1 MKLDFLLISGV
12 GRLAFDITA
21 LGYSVQGNDFS
32 LFMLLASDF
41 MLNGG
46 IATPENPIMI
56 SPFLLETRN
65 VHSPTDPL
73 RIVKIPDVDPYTVL
87 SARVNADEDEA
98 KHMPEFSMAAG
109 EFAAIYSN
117 PREINSW
124 DAVVCSFFLDTAP
137 SIAEYIQIVH
147 DMLKPGG
154 LLISFGPLLY
164 HWSGPAMRPD
174 DKTMSDYHERYSYL
188 DARYLNSVDLC
199 WEDVR
204 EVLINVGFEV
214 VEEKTGIHSLYT
226 ADRRSMMN
234 MSYRCVSFVCRKK
247 LQLPDSSPSLH
258 PPPPEAPVAEPP
270 QQDGETTTATG
281 EGNETEQ

>member
-1 MKLDFLLISGV
+1 MNFNTGNLAGV

-46 IATPENPIMI
+46 VATPENPIMI
-56 SPFLLETRN
+56 SPWLLESRN

-73 RIVKIPDVDPYTVL
+73 RIAKIPDIDPYTVL
-87 SARVNADEDEA
+87 SERVNADGSQAEN
-98 KHMPEFSMAAG
+98 MPEFSMAAG
-109 EFAAIYSN
+109 EFAAIYSTE
-117 PREINSW
+117 REQNNW

-137 SIAEYIQIVH
+137 SIVEYIQILY

-154 LLISFGPLLY
+154 CVISFGPLLF

-174 DKTMSDYHERYSYL
+174 DNTMKEYHERYSYL
-188 DARYLNSVDLC
+188 DVRYLNSVDLC

-204 EVLINVGFEV
+204 EIFINVGFEI
-214 VEEKTGIHSLYT
+214 VEEKAGVHSLYT

-234 MSYRCVSFVCRKK
+234 MSYRCVSFVARKK
-247 LQLPDSSPSLH
+247 PKLPKIGSTKMSVDGISATESGGGNSSLSSH
-258 PPPPEAPVAEPP
+258 
-270 QQDGETTTATG
+270 
-281 EGNETEQ
+281 